1 MNDDRTKLS
10 VYNLWRAIY
19 PMPLYQV
26 IQGLVLY
33 IGLFPDEPLLRLS
46 ISGILAILVFGWI
59 YRKDMEER
67 STRTRNLEQRGE
79 HPRLGAGT
87 LLLVMLGGVIVALAG
102 NKLVS
107 LLDLQNLSGSYAQT
121 SEVLN
126 SGSLWLKLFCTGLIA
141 PIAEELLIRGL
152 VFERLR
158 DLMKPWLAIL
168 WSAVFFGIF
177 HGNLVQGVYA
187 AFCGIYL
194 GWVMER
200 FHTIKAPIA
209 AHMAANIVITILTAL
224 SFQF

>member
-10 VYNLWRAIY
+10 AYNLWRAIY

-33 IGLFPDEPLLRLS
+33 IGFFPDESLLRLS
-46 ISGILAILVFGWI
+46 VSGILAIFIFGWV
-59 YRKDMEER
+59 YRRDVQER
-67 STRTRNLEQRGE
+67 SGRTRSPEQGGE
-79 HPRLGAGT
+79 HPRLGAGA
-87 LLLVMLGGVIVALAG
+87 LILVMLGGVAVALAG

-107 LLDLQNLSGSYAQT
+107 LLGLTELSGSYAET

-126 SGSLWLKLFCTGLIA
+126 SGSLWLKLFCTGLVA
-141 PIAEELLIRGL
+141 PVAEELLIRGL

-158 DLMKPWLAIL
+158 DLMKPGAAIL
-168 WSAVFFGIF
+168 WSAIFFGIF

-187 AFCGIYL
+187 ALCGLYL

-200 FHTIKAPIA
+200 FETIKAPIA
-209 AHMAANIVITILTAL
+209 AHMAANIVITVLTVL